1 MKLLFVLCV
10 SFLSLF
16 AATNISDFNIFDR
29 GDRVDIMLSFDSP
42 YTGNISKQSGNEYIN
57 LLLGDLY
64 ISEDIERSFNNNIIE
79 TLKIYQ
85 DGANVNILV
94 GTKNNSFVVA
104 SKSAEGYGLRLRF
117 ALPKSEANSD
127 VKSSDLQSEAT
138 TAQTPIDSVVQT
150 QDIDYVRYSLVLG
163 FLAILLLIM
172 LFVRKRMGLSSSG
185 TLTQSK
191 NSWLFGA
198 KGFNKDE
205 IKILSQKQIDM
216 KNKIVVFEAYT
227 TRYIVSLS
235 PNGTTL
241 IDKIEKDTTIKPR
254 NKFDAALHDSTEK
267 LDSYLGVED
276 KGFEKL
282 KRQASAS
289 SNSSLFESQ
298 G

>member
-1 MKLLFVLCV
+1 MRLIA
-10 SFLSLF
+10 SLF
-16 AATNISDFNIFDR
+16 LFSFTLFGATNISDFNIFDR

-42 YTGNISKQSGNEYIN
+42 YAGNISKQSGEGYIN

-85 DGANVNILV
+85 DGPNVNILA
-94 GTKNNSFVVA
+94 GIDNNAFVIA
-104 SKSAEGYGLRLRF
+104 SKSTEGYGLRLRF
-117 ALPKSEANSD
+117 ALPKNAVTSD
-127 VKSSDLQSEAT
+127 TKSADIEEQAT
-138 TAQTPIDSVVQT
+138 TTPLESVVQG

-163 FLAILLLIM
+163 FLAILLVIM
-172 LFVRKRMGLSSSG
+172 LFIRKKMGVGSSSNA
-185 TLTQSK
+185 LTSNK

-205 IKILSQKQIDM
+205 VKILSQKQIDM
-216 KNKIVVFEAYT
+216 KNKIIVFEAYT

-235 PNGTTL
+235 PNGATL
-241 IDKIEKDTTIKPR
+241 IDRIEKDTTIKP
-254 NKFDAALHDSTEK
+254 KSGFDAALHDSTEK
-267 LDSYLGVED
+267 LDSYLGLED

-289 SNSSLFESQ
+289 RDTSLFESQ